1 MKQWF
6 LLFVA
11 TIIVCACNP
20 NEGAARLG
28 NLTESLTIVTAT
40 GDKHEFEV
48 ELALSAE
55 QQRQGLMNR
64 SSLPEDGGMLF
75 WFGGEEVE
83 RSFWMKNTLI
93 PLDLIF
99 IRLDGTIHHIH
110 HNAIPYDLSP
120 IPSNGAVA
128 AVLEIK
134 GGMSKNL
141 GIQIGDHIK
150 QRFFK

>member
-1 MKQWF
+1 MLRF
-6 LLFVA
+6 
-11 TIIVCACNP
+11 TIIIFAALCISACNP

-28 NLTESLTIVTAT
+28 LLQDSLTIITAD
-40 GDKHEFEV
+40 GQKYVFDV
-48 ELALSAE
+48 DLSLSQE

-64 SSLPEDGGMLF
+64 TELPEKTGMLF
-75 WFGGEEVE
+75 WFGGEEIE
-83 RSFWMKNTLI
+83 RSFWMRNTLI

-99 IRLDGTIHHIH
+99 VRKDGTIHHIH

-128 AVLEIK
+128 AVLEIN
-134 GGMSKNL
+134 GGLSEKL
-141 GIQIGDHIK
+141 GISKGDRIK